1 MNEMDNKQRARGVD
15 SLLYAETVKYYSM
28 EEWEVNKYKQAIIDY
43 QGNVLGQ
50 VPPGSSDVDPDPD
63 SFRSEDPDPDS
74 ESRENEV
81 KSRV

>member
-15 SLLYAETVKYYSM
+15 SLLNAETVKYYSM

-50 VPPGSSDVDPDPD
+50 VPPGRRYPCYILCRAKVHKIFQS
-63 SFRSEDPDPDS
+63 
-74 ESRENEV
+74 
-81 KSRV
+81 